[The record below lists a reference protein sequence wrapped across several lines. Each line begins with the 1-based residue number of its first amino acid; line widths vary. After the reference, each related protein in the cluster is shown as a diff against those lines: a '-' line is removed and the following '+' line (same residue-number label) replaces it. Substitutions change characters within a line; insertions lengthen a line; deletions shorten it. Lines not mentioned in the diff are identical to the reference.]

1 MLVRRSGLN
10 DQGFENVVAYH
21 TLSSAVGKV
30 ASRAGARVL
39 LLNHFVPVDF
49 DRTALLAEVRADYAG
64 PVIVGEDLLT
74 IDVPRRAVSYK
85 GLAPGLGSG

>member
-1 MLVRRSGLN
+1 M
-10 DQGFENVVAYH
+10 
-21 TLSSAVGKV
+21 
-30 ASRAGARVL
+30 L

>member
-1 MLVRRSGLN
+1 M
-10 DQGFENVVAYH
+10 
-21 TLSSAVGKV
+21 
-30 ASRAGARVL
+30 L

-74 IDVPRRAVSYK
+74 IDLPRRAVSYK
-85 GLAPGLGSG
+85 SLAPGLGSG